1 MLQEVCACVK
11 LNDLSS
17 FPRHNVGQG
26 GVSLRSGGGAG
37 GGLRAARTA
46 SHGAHHRRLPG
57 RVCPQDLGDLAEKA
71 RRLGKRGC
79 MVFASTHA
87 HQKIPQLKEVR
98 APLLQLY
105 AEKH

>member
-1 MLQEVCACVK
+1 M
-11 LNDLSS
+11 
-17 FPRHNVGQG
+17 GQG
-26 GVSLRSGGGAG
+26 GVSLCGGGRAG

-57 RVCPQDLGDLAEKA
+57 RVRPQDLGDMAEKA

-98 APLLQLY
+98 GLPLQLY

>member
-1 MLQEVCACVK
+1 M
-11 LNDLSS
+11 
-17 FPRHNVGQG
+17 GQG
-26 GVSLRSGGGAG
+26 GVSLCGGGGAG

-57 RVCPQDLGDLAEKA
+57 RVRPQDLGDMAEKA

-87 HQKIPQLKEVR
+87 HQKIPQLKEVG
-98 APLLQLY
+98 ASLLQLY
-105 AEKH
+105 AVKH

>member
-1 MLQEVCACVK
+1 MCSCVK

-26 GVSLRSGGGAG
+26 GVSLCSGSGAG
-37 GGLRAARTA
+37 SGLRAARTA

-57 RVCPQDLGDLAEKA
+57 RVRPQDLGDMAEKA

-87 HQKIPQLKEVR
+87 HQKIPQLKEVG
-98 APLLQLY
+98 ASLLQLY
-105 AEKH
+105 AVKH